1 MSPALQADSLP
12 PEPPGK
18 LGGEQKE
25 KGATE
30 DEVVGWYR
38 GLNEH
43 EFEQYMGD
51 SEWQRSPVLYSPWG
65 HGLDLVTEQQQSL
78 YLLKKQL

>member
-1 MSPALQADSLP
+1 MSSHFLLQGIFLTQGSLMSPALQADSLP

-51 SEWQRSPVLYSPWG
+51 SE
-65 HGLDLVTEQQQSL
+65 
-78 YLLKKQL
+78 